1 MPQSI
6 EKLMLQEHKRLNHL
20 IDELEKHLDNYEKT
34 KTNFSVFK
42 WNLEKHFFVE
52 EKVIF
57 DMFVNI
63 SGDET
68 NHIFHLLGDH
78 VKIMGTIRMLEK
90 NLNKKIKPDLE
101 ELKQRLTLHKEFEDE
116 DFYPDLDKRL
126 NPEQKKKISERIKEI
141 IRG

>member
-1 MPQSI
+1 
-6 EKLMLQEHKRLNHL
+6 MLQEHQRINKL
-20 IDELEKHLDNYEKT
+20 IDELKKHLDNYEKT

-63 SGDET
+63 SGEET
-68 NHIFHLLGDH
+68 NDVFHLLEDH
-78 VKIMGTIRMLEK
+78 VKIMGIIRTLEK

-101 ELKQRLTLHKEFEDE
+101 ELKQRLTLHKKFEDE
-116 DFYPDLDKRL
+116 EFYPDLDKRL
-126 NPEQKKKISERIKEI
+126 SHEQKKKISERIKEI